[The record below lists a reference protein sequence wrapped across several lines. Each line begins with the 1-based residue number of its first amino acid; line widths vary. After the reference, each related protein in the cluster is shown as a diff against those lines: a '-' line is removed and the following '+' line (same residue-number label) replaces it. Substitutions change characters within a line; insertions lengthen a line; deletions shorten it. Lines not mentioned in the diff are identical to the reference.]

1 MVGWFSPTSATA
13 LDVITLLVGEADVP
27 PIQPRPPPGRE
38 PKTRLGL
45 GIDGLHVV
53 PLHWGAILGG
63 LGVRGRVAMGG
74 GTYVAGAPAATM
86 VWRLA
91 GEALSHL
98 PRRRQLILA
107 AWCSLVLAI
116 DASEWTSARRQR
128 CSSPWRHR
136 SMAGLVRMM

>member
-63 LGVRGRVAMGG
+63 LGVRGRVAMVGG
-74 GTYVAGAPAATM
+74 IRVAWSLAAAM
-86 VWRLA
+86 LWRLV
-91 GEALSHL
+91 GEAASHL
-98 PRRRQLILA
+98 PR
-107 AWCSLVLAI
+107 
-116 DASEWTSARRQR
+116 
-128 CSSPWRHR
+128 
-136 SMAGLVRMM
+136 